1 MVVWEGVFYVGDEQ
15 RDEMV
20 NKEDDEKE
28 ALGRNALEERRREEW
43 RGQADRK
50 RKKERKMR

>member
-1 MVVWEGVFYVGDEQ
+1 MIIWEGLFYVGDEQ

-20 NKEDDEKE
+20 NKGDDEKE

-43 RGQADRK
+43 RGQAR
-50 RKKERKMR
+50 

>member
-1 MVVWEGVFYVGDEQ
+1 MIIWEGLFYVGDEQ

-20 NKEDDEKE
+20 NKDDEKE

-43 RGQADRK
+43 RGQAR
-50 RKKERKMR
+50 